1 MERNPDVYK
10 LMLQWFIAQKTK
22 NTTTIVFAEYCF
34 NHWGEIKIFAE
45 YCFNHWR
52 VIKIFFKTKT
62 SISYQNVTY
71 MKLISLKKSSVSWTR
86 HCGVCFQSIQA
97 THDRKRSSTQQCDR
111 LYFSFTVLS
120 KVTWSE
126 NFEAIIFNL
135 LETSNLCM
143 YISKVH
149 VLCSGRSQ
157 CWALRDSVEESNSWT
172 VPFLFQQMKGAVGWC
187 CSYDSCRPHVDNE
200 CLSYDP
206 SYFKELIDP
215 YGILMDLESKK
226 TLLQWVSAV
235 YFFYVWVFFFSFVC
249 VCVCTVYM
257 PVSAEARGAQNPSER
272 NYGHL

>member
-22 NTTTIVFAEYCF
+22 NTTTI
-34 NHWGEIKIFAE
+34 IFAE

-86 HCGVCFQSIQA
+86 HRGVCFQSIQA

-120 KVTWSE
+120 KVTWSKN

-149 VLCSGRSQ
+149 VLCSEHSRCS
-157 CWALRDSVEESNSWT
+157 ARRDSVEESNSWT

-187 CSYDSCRPHVDNE
+187 CS
-200 CLSYDP
+200 
-206 SYFKELIDP
+206 
-215 YGILMDLESKK
+215 G
-226 TLLQWVSAV
+226 
-235 YFFYVWVFFFSFVC
+235 
-249 VCVCTVYM
+249 
-257 PVSAEARGAQNPSER
+257 
-272 NYGHL
+272 

>member
-1 MERNPDVYK
+1 MFKHK

-22 NTTTIVFAEYCF
+22 NTTTVIFAEYCF

-52 VIKIFFKTKT
+52 VIKIFFFKTKT

-71 MKLISLKKSSVSWTR
+71 MKLISLKKSSVSRMCVSRAHT
-86 HCGVCFQSIQA
+86 VPQQA
-97 THDRKRSSTQQCDR
+97 THGRKRSSTQQCDR
-111 LYFSFTVLS
+111 LHFSFTGLS

-126 NFEAIIFNL
+126 NNFEAIIFNL

-149 VLCSGRSQ
+149 VLCSGHSRCS
-157 CWALRDSVEESNSWT
+157 ALRDSVEESNSWT

-200 CLSYDP
+200 CLRYDGCQQENARP
-206 SYFKELIDP
+206 I
-215 YGILMDLESKK
+215 SK
-226 TLLQWVSAV
+226 S
-235 YFFYVWVFFFSFVC
+235 
-249 VCVCTVYM
+249 
-257 PVSAEARGAQNPSER
+257 
-272 NYGHL
+272 